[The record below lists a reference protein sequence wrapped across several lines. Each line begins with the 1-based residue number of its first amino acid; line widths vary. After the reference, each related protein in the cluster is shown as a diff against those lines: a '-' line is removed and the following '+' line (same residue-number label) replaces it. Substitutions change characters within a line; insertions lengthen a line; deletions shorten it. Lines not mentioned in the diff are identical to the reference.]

1 MLNTLDLF
9 AGIGGFALGLER
21 TGGFRVAAFCEVDPD
36 PTRTLKKN
44 WPNVPVYGDVSGLTK
59 EIMDADGITINVI
72 TGGFPCQDI
81 SFART
86 GSGQGLGL
94 ALAGSRS
101 GLWFE
106 YLRLIGELEPEWV
119 IIEKVS
125 ALRDRKSDGSGKMVS
140 VGVEL
145 GGRRSLKKK

>member
-1 MLNTLDLF
+1 MRISDWSSDVCSSDLLILLTGYQMLNTLDLF

-86 GSGQGLGL
+86 
-94 ALAGSRS
+94 
-101 GLWFE
+101 
-106 YLRLIGELEPEWV
+106 
-119 IIEKVS
+119 
-125 ALRDRKSDGSGKMVS
+125 DRKNVVKGKSVS
-140 VGVEL
+140 VRVDN
-145 GGRRSLKKK
+145 GGLRIVQKQRHLAKKENK

>member
-1 MLNTLDLF
+1 MRISDWSSDVGSSDL
-9 AGIGGFALGLER
+9 
-21 TGGFRVAAFCEVDPD
+21 
-36 PTRTLKKN
+36 
-44 WPNVPVYGDVSGLTK
+44 VYGDVSGLTK

-106 YLRLIGELEPEWV
+106 YTRLIGELEPEWF
-119 IIEKVS
+119 IIENVS
-125 ALRDRKSDGSGKMVS
+125 ALLTRGLDFIFHAIVR
-140 VGVEL
+140 L
-145 GGRRSLKKK
+145 GYSAERMSIG

>member
-1 MLNTLDLF
+1 MRISDWSSDVGSSDL
-9 AGIGGFALGLER
+9 
-21 TGGFRVAAFCEVDPD
+21 
-36 PTRTLKKN
+36 
-44 WPNVPVYGDVSGLTK
+44 VYGDVSGLTK

-119 IIEKVS
+119 IIENVRS
-125 ALRDRKSDGSGKMVS
+125 EAHTS
-140 VGVEL
+140 EL
-145 GGRRSLKKK
+145 QPLMRISYAVFCLKN

>member
-1 MLNTLDLF
+1 MRISDWSSDVCSSDLMFHTLDLF

-36 PTRTLKKN
+36 PARTLKKN

-81 SFART
+81 
-86 GSGQGLGL
+86 
-94 ALAGSRS
+94 
-101 GLWFE
+101 
-106 YLRLIGELEPEWV
+106 
-119 IIEKVS
+119 
-125 ALRDRKSDGSGKMVS
+125 RDRKSTRLNSS
-140 VGVEL
+140 H
-145 GGRRSLKKK
+145 

>member
-1 MLNTLDLF
+1 
-9 AGIGGFALGLER
+9 
-21 TGGFRVAAFCEVDPD
+21 
-36 PTRTLKKN
+36 
-44 WPNVPVYGDVSGLTK
+44 
-59 EIMDADGITINVI
+59 MDADGITINVI

-119 IIEKVS
+119 IIENVS
-125 ALRDRKSDGSGKMVS
+125 ALRTRGLDVILHGLAALGYDAERSEERRVGKECVS
-140 VGVEL
+140 TC
-145 GGRRSLKKK
+145 RSRWSPDH

>member
-1 MLNTLDLF
+1 
-9 AGIGGFALGLER
+9 
-21 TGGFRVAAFCEVDPD
+21 
-36 PTRTLKKN
+36 
-44 WPNVPVYGDVSGLTK
+44 
-59 EIMDADGITINVI
+59 MDADGITINVI

-119 IIEKVS
+119 IIENVS
-125 ALRDRKSDGSGKMVS
+125 ALRTRGLDVILHGLRSEEHTSELQSLMRISYAVFCLNKKIINKLFMIYSQSKKYPTTSCAILTAFVS
-140 VGVEL
+140 HYQTVTATHP
-145 GGRRSLKKK
+145 

>member
-1 MLNTLDLF
+1 MFHTLDLF

-36 PTRTLKKN
+36 PARTLKKN

-106 YLRLIGELEPEWV
+106 YLRSEEHTSELQSLMRISYAV
-119 IIEKVS
+119 FCLQKN
-125 ALRDRKSDGSGKMVS
+125 RT
-140 VGVEL
+140 
-145 GGRRSLKKK
+145 RRQPS

>member
-1 MLNTLDLF
+1 MPRATGNRWSLATPPQPKGSKPLSILNCRRRKGVHLILLTGYQMLNTLDLF

-72 TGGFPCQDI
+72 
-81 SFART
+81 
-86 GSGQGLGL
+86 
-94 ALAGSRS
+94 
-101 GLWFE
+101 
-106 YLRLIGELEPEWV
+106 
-119 IIEKVS
+119 
-125 ALRDRKSDGSGKMVS
+125 
-140 VGVEL
+140 
-145 GGRRSLKKK
+145 GRANVLNPDHKRNLV

>member
-1 MLNTLDLF
+1 MRISDWSSDVCSSDL
-9 AGIGGFALGLER
+9 FALGLER

-86 GSGQGLGL
+86 GSGQGLGQ
-94 ALAGSRS
+94 
-101 GLWFE
+101 
-106 YLRLIGELEPEWV
+106 IGRA
-119 IIEKVS
+119 S
-125 ALRDRKSDGSGKMVS
+125 CRDR
-140 VGVEL
+140 
-145 GGRRSLKKK
+145 GGQ